1 MKASYQL
8 FFFGSI
14 LLLASCNDVL
24 IREPRVRNDVNGDGI
39 ADIIA
44 SADDSASSILKLYYK
59 PVLNTKC
66 PLSLKRTFCIYFI
79 ALPDLPE
86 LSPIHN
92 LCPFRIYQGFLPY

>member
-1 MKASYQL
+1 MWMSDDFTSYAS
-8 FFFGSI
+8 SI
-14 LLLASCNDVL
+14 RQFTKLTIEPPAPFL
-24 IREPRVRNDVNGDGI
+24 ISNSNFCRL
-39 ADIIA
+39 DIIA